1 MLPGCSDAY
10 NSTRLTRESL
20 HMMSSPQDSDVPVT
34 SSPSDS
40 RPIKNSP
47 PDSSP
52 LQTSPPNSR
61 PLQIHSHDVRRVLF
75 KRGEKFEWKKW
86 GSLTTVSLH
95 LKAHIITMPFF
106 ASRLDVH
113 CTDCILCHGCFDT
126 LPDYMKPHLKHWETG
141 VGLFD
146 TVKTTRTCRM
156 CLPCEECSTAN
167 IEVLG
172 DRHGAFHH

>member
-1 MLPGCSDAY
+1 
-10 NSTRLTRESL
+10 
-20 HMMSSPQDSDVPVT
+20 MMSSPQDSDVPVT

-40 RPIKNSP
+40 RPLQNSP

-75 KRGEKFEWKKW
+75 KRGEKFEWKEW

-106 ASRLDVH
+106 ASRLMYTAPIVS
-113 CTDCILCHGCFDT
+113 CVTDFEVQFLF
-126 LPDYMKPHLKHWETG
+126 LKLK
-141 VGLFD
+141 V
-146 TVKTTRTCRM
+146 
-156 CLPCEECSTAN
+156 SN
-167 IEVLG
+167 N
-172 DRHGAFHH
+172 